1 MPGQKRRRRALL
13 LTVSAVALACAGW
26 VVWQVIAFATTDDP
40 FRTEQ
45 SASCADA
52 MRFADQK
59 GLPAGA
65 YDATCSVRVW
75 LDTQYDAEFRIG
87 RLALRTWLA
96 SAYPDAEWD
105 PDCYPKSVD
114 ACTHVELNPA
124 AKGGAMAIDID
135 IVYEKDGRALV
146 RFSPFDV

>member
-13 LTVSAVALACAGW
+13 LTASAVALACAGW
-26 VVWQVIAFATTDDP
+26 VVWQVIAFATADP

-45 SASCADA
+45 SAPCTDA

-87 RLALRTWLA
+87 RPALRTWLA

-135 IVYEKDGRALV
+135 IVYEKDDRALV

>member
-1 MPGQKRRRRALL
+1 MGRQKRRRRAIL
-13 LTVSAVALACAGW
+13 LTASAVVLACAGW
-26 VVWQVIAFATTDDP
+26 VTWQVIAFATTDDP
-40 FRTEQ
+40 FRTKQ

-59 GLPAGA
+59 RLPPGA
-65 YDATCSVRVW
+65 YDAKCSVRVW

-87 RLALRTWLA
+87 RPALRTWLA
-96 SAYPDAEWD
+96 SAYPDAELE

-135 IVYEKDGRALV
+135 VVYEKDGRALV
-146 RFSPFDV
+146 SFRPFDV